1 MVGGMAFYSG
11 DDMIKN
17 VIFDFGQ
24 VMVRFDPHAIAAQTL
39 HDPDDVAL
47 LAPILFD
54 RLYWDRLDA
63 GTISDGEVLDAVC
76 ARIPER
82 LHRAAREI
90 YYGWIYR
97 LPEIPG
103 MRELVQDLKARGVR
117 VALLSNIS
125 HDFVSHAHD
134 IPILALFEYCVF
146 SADLGI
152 TKPDPRIFA
161 KACEGGGFDPTETLF
176 VDDSPVNVQG
186 ARDFGL
192 QAYLFDKDAQALR
205 EYLESALEN

>member
-1 MVGGMAFYSG
+1 MKEQS
-11 DDMIKN
+11 IKN

-24 VMVRFDPHAIAAQTL
+24 VMVRFDPHAIAAHTL
-39 HDPDDVAL
+39 QDPDDVAL

-76 ARIPER
+76 ARISER
-82 LHRAAREI
+82 LREAAREI

-103 MRELVQDLKARGVR
+103 MRELVQDLKARGIR

-134 IPILALFEYCVF
+134 IPILALFEYAVF
-146 SADLGI
+146 KQQIGRAH
-152 TKPDPRIFA
+152 
-161 KACEGGGFDPTETLF
+161 
-176 VDDSPVNVQG
+176 V
-186 ARDFGL
+186 
-192 QAYLFDKDAQALR
+192 
-205 EYLESALEN
+205 